1 MEAEL
6 QKFWAKALEKVTRAS
21 ADKKHPF
28 RNCVLA
34 TVYKEK
40 VNQRTVVHR
49 KFLRKNTSIIFT
61 DSRSKKVMQLEGNP
75 ISSLLFYDPKK
86 KLQIS
91 VAGLMKIHDGDDIAD
106 EAKDSIQDFSDYNNA
121 PFPGAAIEQSNN
133 YSKGETN
140 FMVLEFHWLEVD
152 VLELSREGHRRAI
165 MRRDNDSWNG
175 TWVVP

>member
-1 MEAEL
+1 MESEL
-6 QKFWAKALEKVTRAS
+6 QNFWAKALEMVKQAGT
-21 ADKKHPF
+21 DNTHPF

-34 TVYKEK
+34 TVYKDK

-49 KFLRKNTSIIFT
+49 NFLRSNTSIIYT
-61 DSRSKKVMQLEGNP
+61 DSRSKKVWQLEGNP
-75 ISSLLFYDPKK
+75 ISSLLFYDAKK

-91 VAGLMKIHDGDDIAD
+91 VAGVMKIHEGDEIAN
-106 EAKDSIQDFSDYNNA
+106 EAKETIQDFSDYNNA
-121 PFPGAAIEQSNN
+121 PFPGAAIEQSKD

-152 VLELSREGHRRAI
+152 VLELNRKGHRRAI
-165 MRRDNDSWNG
+165 MKRNYDRWNG